1 MPATT
6 LPSRPHPAGPGPAR
20 PFAPRF
26 RRGRVLVPSL
36 LAGVLVALSVPP
48 WGAWP
53 LGPAGL
59 GLLAWR
65 LTGLPARTR
74 VVAGLAAGFAWYMA
88 TLAWM
93 AQFNLAGGFLA
104 AVVEAGFVAL
114 ACAATPVGPGPR
126 VRTAGLLGLP
136 AALVLAEGLVARWPF
151 GGEPLGDV
159 ALGQSAGPLAQA
171 ARVGGPLL
179 VIGLAATAGVAVV
192 QLGRRR
198 LSGLAAAGAVVGL
211 TLAAVAAPDGGGSVR
226 SLSVAG
232 VQGGGHRGLHRL
244 ERDPGVVFRAQVDA
258 TDTIPRPVDLVV
270 WPENVIDLDGP
281 LDGSPEA
288 GVVAGLARRLGATLV
303 AGVTEPAGDT
313 HFHNAV
319 VAWGPDGTLLARYE
333 KVRRVPFGEYVPLR
347 SLVRRVVHLELVP
360 RDALPG
366 HGPNVLPTP
375 AGRLGVLIS
384 YEVFFADRDRAALGH
399 GAQLSLVPT
408 NAASFT
414 TTQVPTQE
422 VAAARLRAIEGGRDV
437 VQVAPTGYSVLV
449 DHRGRTR
456 GRSTLGRGQVVYGTV
471 QLRRG
476 RTLYSRA
483 GDLPVLGLAALV
495 LCGLALAGAGLR
507 RPSR

>member
-1 MPATT
+1 
-6 LPSRPHPAGPGPAR
+6 
-20 PFAPRF
+20 
-26 RRGRVLVPSL
+26 
-36 LAGVLVALSVPP
+36 
-48 WGAWP
+48 
-53 LGPAGL
+53 
-59 GLLAWR
+59 
-65 LTGLPARTR
+65 
-74 VVAGLAAGFAWYMA
+74 
-88 TLAWM
+88 
-93 AQFNLAGGFLA
+93 
-104 AVVEAGFVAL
+104 
-114 ACAATPVGPGPR
+114 
-126 VRTAGLLGLP
+126 
-136 AALVLAEGLVARWPF
+136 
-151 GGEPLGDV
+151 
-159 ALGQSAGPLAQA
+159 
-171 ARVGGPLL
+171 
-179 VIGLAATAGVAVV
+179 
-192 QLGRRR
+192 
-198 LSGLAAAGAVVGL
+198 
-211 TLAAVAAPDGGGSVR
+211 
-226 SLSVAG
+226 
-232 VQGGGHRGLHRL
+232 
-244 ERDPGVVFRAQVDA
+244 
-258 TDTIPRPVDLVV
+258 VV

-288 GVVAGLARRLGATLV
+288 GVVSGLARRLGATLV

-366 HGPNVLPTP
+366 HGPNVLSTP

-384 YEVFFADRDRAALGH
+384 YEVFFADRDRAALRH
-399 GAQLSLVPT
+399 GAQLTLVPT

-456 GRSTLGRGQVVYGTV
+456 SRSTLGRRQVVYGTV

-483 GDLPVLGLAALV
+483 GDVPVLGLAALV
-495 LCGLALAGAGLR
+495 LCGLALAGLGLR

>member
-1 MPATT
+1 GLTAMPATT
-6 LPSRPHPAGPGPAR
+6 LPSRPRPAGPGPAR
-20 PFAPRF
+20 PFAPRC

-198 LSGLAAAGAVVGL
+198 RRAGPAPGGDAGGGGDRARGRHPLPQRGGGVGTRRHPARPLREGAARALRRVRAPALPGAARGPPRAGAQGRPAR
-211 TLAAVAAPDGGGSVR
+211 TRSQRAPHPGRAPGRAHLLRGVLRRPGPGRPRARGPAQPGADQRRVLHHHPGPHPGGGR
-226 SLSVAG
+226 GPAA
-232 VQGGGHRGLHRL
+232 GHRGRP
-244 ERDPGVVFRAQVDA
+244 RRGAGRAH
-258 TDTIPRPVDLVV
+258 
-270 WPENVIDLDGP
+270 
-281 LDGSPEA
+281 
-288 GVVAGLARRLGATLV
+288 GLQRARR
-303 AGVTEPAGDT
+303 PP
-313 HFHNAV
+313 
-319 VAWGPDGTLLARYE
+319 GP
-333 KVRRVPFGEYVPLR
+333 
-347 SLVRRVVHLELVP
+347 H
-360 RDALPG
+360 PG
-366 HGPNVLPTP
+366 
-375 AGRLGVLIS
+375 
-384 YEVFFADRDRAALGH
+384 
-399 GAQLSLVPT
+399 
-408 NAASFT
+408 
-414 TTQVPTQE
+414 QE
-422 VAAARLRAIEGGRDV
+422 
-437 VQVAPTGYSVLV
+437 
-449 DHRGRTR
+449 H
-456 GRSTLGRGQVVYGTV
+456 
-471 QLRRG
+471 
-476 RTLYSRA
+476 
-483 GDLPVLGLAALV
+483 
-495 LCGLALAGAGLR
+495 
-507 RPSR
+507 